1 MKYKDAS
8 INLTEIVTKIDNDIK
23 NIILSDIGNGKIEI
37 DFYDYFDD
45 CDYDKAAFVA
55 NKMGTLYKNLGYT
68 VFVDDTEFCLFID
81 NDD

>member
-8 INLTEIVTKIDNDIK
+8 INLTDIVKMVDNEIK
-23 NIILSDIGNGKIEI
+23 NIILSDIGNGKVEI

-55 NKMGTLYKNLGYT
+55 NKVGKLYKNFGYT
-68 VFVDDTEFCLFID
+68 VSVSDTEFCLFID